1 MPLLTDNRFI
11 LKIFS
16 AILIIVFCFPGASF
30 SEVTVVSSKS
40 LTIDGPAVIKL
51 NDLGASDTI
60 CLSAETMIHLPKSV
74 KNVFVEKY
82 DYPTSQFEAEIRAYT
97 IQQAIF
103 WTITT
108 LALGSSVRQR

>member
-1 MPLLTDNRFI
+1 M
-11 LKIFS
+11 
-16 AILIIVFCFPGASF
+16 VFCFPCASF
-30 SEVTVVSSKS
+30 SDVTVVGSKS
-40 LTIDGPAVIKL
+40 LRIEGPAVIKL

-60 CLSAETMIHLPKSV
+60 CVSSETMIHLPKSV
-74 KNVFVEKY
+74 KNVFVENY
-82 DYPTSQFEAEIRAYT
+82 NYPTSQFENEIRAYT